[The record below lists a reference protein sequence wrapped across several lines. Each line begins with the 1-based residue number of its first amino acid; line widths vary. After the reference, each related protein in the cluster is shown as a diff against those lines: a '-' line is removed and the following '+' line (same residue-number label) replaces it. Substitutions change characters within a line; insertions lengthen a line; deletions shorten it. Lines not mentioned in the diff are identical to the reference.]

1 MPRVGMLDLDTGEVH
16 EDGVLAYIQPS
27 RRNAFTEGWV
37 AMAQNPLLELAKAD
51 LGDQARR
58 VLFVLLA
65 KLDFE
70 NWILVNQAQ
79 LAREIG
85 MKAPHFNRAL
95 KRLVEERVVLPGPK
109 SGHGVTFRLNP
120 SYGWKGSA
128 KGHREAV
135 REHLRLVAT
144 NGLVND
150 AEERKRLEEGGQ
162 QRLLD

>member
-1 MPRVGMLDLDTGEVH
+1 
-16 EDGVLAYIQPS
+16 
-27 RRNAFTEGWV
+27 
-37 AMAQNPLLELAKAD
+37 
-51 LGDQARR
+51 
-58 VLFVLLA
+58 
-65 KLDFE
+65 
-70 NWILVNQAQ
+70 
-79 LAREIG
+79 